1 MKENPEILAIIPARG
16 NSKSIPR
23 KNIRE
28 FAGHP
33 LIAFSIAAARQ
44 SRLVTRVIVSTDDFE
59 IAEISKHYGAEVP
72 FMRPAEIAEDATL
85 DLPVFEHA
93 LHWLAENEKYAPEIV
108 IQLRPTSPIRP
119 VELVDKAIELLVS
132 HPEADSVRGVVASGQ
147 NPFKMWKINSD
158 GVMQP
163 LLEVKGIKEPYNA
176 PRQDLPPTYWQTGH
190 IDAIRPRAILNNSSM
205 SGDIMLPLLID
216 PIYTVD
222 IDTLLDWQRAESTVL
237 DGKLDIVYPS
247 AQKRKLPA
255 KIALLVM
262 DFDGVL
268 TDDRVW
274 VDQEGNE
281 MVASNRADGLGLE
294 RLRMLTNIP
303 AMVLSKE
310 TNQVVAARC
319 KKLDLPVIQS
329 VQDKPKALEA
339 LIKQRGIKKEDVVYI
354 GNDLNDLE
362 CFSLAGFAAAPAN
375 AQPEVRQHADL
386 ILKSAGG
393 YGAVREL
400 CELLIAHFP
409 DKSQKSE

>member
-1 MKENPEILAIIPARG
+1 MKDKPEVLAIIPARG

-23 KNIRE
+23 KNICE

-44 SRLVTRVIVSTDDFE
+44 AKSVTRVIVSTDDPE
-59 IAEISKHYGAEVP
+59 IAEVSRFYGAEVP
-72 FMRPAEIAEDATL
+72 FLRPAKIAEDATL

-93 LHWLAENEKYAPEIV
+93 LRWLVKNENYSPDIV
-108 IQLRPTSPIRP
+108 IQLRPTSPIRSVGMVDEA
-119 VELVDKAIELLVS
+119 VELLLN
-132 HPEADSVRGVVASGQ
+132 HPEADSVRGVIPSSQ
-147 NPFKMWKINSD
+147 NPFKMWEID
-158 GVMQP
+158 RAGVMHP
-163 LLEVKGIKEPYNA
+163 LLKMKAIKEPYNA

-190 IDAIRPRAILNNSSM
+190 IDAIRPRAIFEKGSM
-205 SGDIMLPLLID
+205 SGDIVLPLLVD

-237 DGKLDIVYPS
+237 EGLLDIVYPFD
-247 AQKRKLPA
+247 QKRKWPA
-255 KIALLVM
+255 SVSLLVM

-274 VDQEGNE
+274 VDQDGKE

-294 RLRMLTNIP
+294 RLRGITTIQ

-310 TNQVVAARC
+310 TNRVVAARC
-319 KKLDLPVIQS
+319 KKLGLPVIQS
-329 VQDKPKALEA
+329 VQDKPKMLESV
-339 LIKQRGIKKEDVVYI
+339 IKQRGVKNEEVVFI
-354 GNDLNDLE
+354 GNDLNDLD
-362 CFSLAGFAAAPAN
+362 CFPLVGFAVAPAN

-386 ILKSAGG
+386 VLKSAGG

-400 CELLIAHFP
+400 CELLIEHYP
-409 DKSQKSE
+409 GLSEKS

>member
-1 MKENPEILAIIPARG
+1 MNAKPEVLAVIPARG

-44 SRLVTRVIVSTDDFE
+44 SQMVTRVIVSTDDPE
-59 IAEISKHYGAEVP
+59 IAEISRKYGAEVP
-72 FMRPAEIAEDATL
+72 FMRPPEIAEDATL

-93 LHWLAENEKYAPEIV
+93 LRWLKENEKYTPDVV

-119 VELVDKAIELLVS
+119 VDMVDKAVELLLN
-132 HPEADSVRGVVASGQ
+132 HPEADSVRGVVASSQ
-147 NPFKMWKINSD
+147 NPFKMWKID
-158 GVMQP
+158 TLGVMQP
-163 LLEVKGIKEPYNA
+163 LLKVDGIKEPYNA

-190 IDAIRPRAILNNSSM
+190 IDAIRPRAIIEKKSM
-205 SGDIMLPLLID
+205 TGDIVLPLIVD

-237 DGKLDIVYPS
+237 EGMLDIVYPS
-247 AQKRKLPA
+247 AQKRKLPS
-255 KIALLVM
+255 KVALLVM

-274 VDQEGNE
+274 VDQDGNE
-281 MVASNRADGLGLE
+281 MVASSRADGLGLE
-294 RLRMLTNIP
+294 RLCGLTNIQT
-303 AMVLSKE
+303 MVLSKE
-310 TNQVVAARC
+310 TNRVVAARC

-339 LIKQRGIKKEDVVYI
+339 LIKQRGLNKDEVIYI
-354 GNDLNDLE
+354 GNDLNDLQ
-362 CFSLAGFAAAPAN
+362 CFALVGFAVAPAN
-375 AQPEVRQHADL
+375 AQQEVKQHADL
-386 ILKSAGG
+386 VLKGNGG
-393 YGAVREL
+393 HGAIREL
-400 CELLIAHFP
+400 CEILITHF
-409 DKSQKSE
+409 SELSKNS